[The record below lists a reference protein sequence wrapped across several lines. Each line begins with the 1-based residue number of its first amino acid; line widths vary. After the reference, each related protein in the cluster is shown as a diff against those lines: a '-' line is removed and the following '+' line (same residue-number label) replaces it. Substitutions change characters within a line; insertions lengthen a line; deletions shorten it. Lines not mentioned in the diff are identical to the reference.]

1 MTSKNVLYRPAAL
14 YLSVIDNLLDGVYFV
29 NTERKITFWNK
40 AAEEITGYSASEIVG
55 RCCQSDILDHIDCDG
70 RALCSTGCPLF
81 ATILD
86 GRQRRDEVFLRHKD
100 GYRVLIH
107 VNIFPIIENGRNIGA
122 VEVFTPRMST
132 RHDYCRAQIQPA
144 VSFDNRTDS
153 DSSNEE
159 AESYIAFKLQ
169 ELRRSQNNFCVIFF
183 DLVNLDAVNENYGA
197 EVAENLQE
205 SVYKSIY
212 YNIRPSDHFSYW
224 ENKGFIGVFEV
235 NKEYEATLLADKV
248 RYLVEGTDIPQKMN
262 DFSILTSIGVTMANE
277 HDTIESVV
285 DRAHK
290 VMLQCDNSSGTRI
303 SSDA

>member
-1 MTSKNVLYRPAAL
+1 
-14 YLSVIDNLLDGVYFV
+14 LLDGVYFV
-29 NTERKITFWNK
+29 NSERKITYWNK
-40 AAEEITGYSASEIVG
+40 AAEEISGYKAEEIIG
-55 RCCQSDILDHIDCDG
+55 KCCQSNILDHIDCDG
-70 RALCSTGCPLF
+70 RSLCDSGCPLF

-107 VNIFPIIENGRNIGA
+107 VNIFPIIEGGRNIGA
-122 VEVFTPRMST
+122 VEIFTPRMST

-144 VSFDNRTDS
+144 VTFDSRSNS

-183 DLVNLDAVNENYGA
+183 DIENLEVVYEKYGS
-197 EVAENLQE
+197 EVARNLQE

-212 YNIRPSDHFSYW
+212 FNIRPTDHFSYW

-248 RYLVEGTDIPQKMN
+248 RYLVEGTDIPQKMGN
-262 DFSILTSIGVTMANE
+262 FSISTSIGVTMANE
-277 HDTIESVV
+277 HDTITSVV

-290 VMLQCDNSSGTRI
+290 VMLQCDNTSGTRI